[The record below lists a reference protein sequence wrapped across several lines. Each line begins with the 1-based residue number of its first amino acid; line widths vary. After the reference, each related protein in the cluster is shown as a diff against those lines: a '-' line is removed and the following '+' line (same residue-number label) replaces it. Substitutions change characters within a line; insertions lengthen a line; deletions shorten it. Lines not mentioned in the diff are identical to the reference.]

1 MHYEFAVFMPLLLAR
16 EKLFFSRREK
26 NNAERDGVR
35 GLPRQDEPDRE
46 KRSAEWSG
54 VHWNHMRQH
63 VCYKGH
69 PVICLFL
76 YFMATILKHIFF
88 FFHLLLNML

>member
-1 MHYEFAVFMPLLLAR
+1 MRYKFAFLVLLILAC
-16 EKLFFSRREK
+16 EKLFFSPREK
-26 NNAERDGVR
+26 NNAEHAGVR

-54 VHWNHMRQH
+54 VPWNHMRQH

-69 PVICLFL
+69 PVT
-76 YFMATILKHIFF
+76 YIFI
-88 FFHLLLNML
+88 